1 MTVQDHQ
8 PAAGLKRVLRS
19 VLAVLAGFITVAAL
33 STLTDIPLHI
43 LGVYPPEGEPMFEPG
58 LNVLALSYR
67 ILFTILGGYV
77 TARLAPS
84 NPMTHV
90 LVLGGI
96 GLVMGSLGA
105 MVSMNANLGPDWYPI
120 ALVVTAVPS
129 VWLGGWVY
137 QKTR

>member
-19 VLAVLAGFITVAAL
+19 VLAVLTGFITVAAL

-58 LNVLALSYR
+58 LNALALSYR
-67 ILFTILGGYV
+67 TLFTILGGYV

>member
-8 PAAGLKRVLRS
+8 PAIGLKRVLKS

-43 LGVYPPEGEPMFEPG
+43 LGIYPPEGEPMFEPG
-58 LNVLALSYR
+58 LNILALSYR
-67 ILFTILGGYV
+67 IAFTILGGYV

-120 ALVVTAVPS
+120 ALVVTAVPA
-129 VWLGGWVY
+129 VWLGGWVH
-137 QKTR
+137 QKTL